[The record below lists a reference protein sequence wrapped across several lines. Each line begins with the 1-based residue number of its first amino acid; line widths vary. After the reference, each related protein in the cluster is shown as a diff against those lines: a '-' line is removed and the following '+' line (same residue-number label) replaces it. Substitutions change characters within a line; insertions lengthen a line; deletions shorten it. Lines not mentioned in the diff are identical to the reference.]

1 MNYWEALRGLI
12 STLGVVAVVVVVGLL
27 FSCCASPSLLFRG
40 SEEVTK
46 EDMLDF
52 ARMYTKRYLRG
63 AEYWR
68 YKDGVG
74 QVRGTLV

>member
-1 MNYWEALRGLI
+1 MIERPI
-12 STLGVVAVVVVVGLL
+12 FFVVVGLL

-63 AEYWR
+63 AEY
-68 YKDGVG
+68 VII
-74 QVRGTLV
+74 

>member
-1 MNYWEALRGLI
+1 MIERPILF
-12 STLGVVAVVVVVGLL
+12 VVVGLL

-46 EDMLDF
+46 GGMLDF

-63 AEYWR
+63 AEYLI

-74 QVRGTLV
+74 QEALWYDTTPTD

>member
-1 MNYWEALRGLI
+1 M
-12 STLGVVAVVVVVGLL
+12 VVGLL

-46 EDMLDF
+46 EDF

-63 AEYWR
+63 AEYVI

>member
-1 MNYWEALRGLI
+1 MAEYHNSRLI
-12 STLGVVAVVVVVGLL
+12 LPLVM
-27 FSCCASPSLLFRG
+27 ASPSLLFRG
-40 SEEVTK
+40 CEEVTK

-63 AEYWR
+63 AEYVI